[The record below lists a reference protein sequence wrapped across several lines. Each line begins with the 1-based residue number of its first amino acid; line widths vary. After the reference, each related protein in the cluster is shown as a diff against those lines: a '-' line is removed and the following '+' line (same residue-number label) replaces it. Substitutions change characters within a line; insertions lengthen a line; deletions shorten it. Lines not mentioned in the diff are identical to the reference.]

1 MTDPEFV
8 QMLNAVEISDK
19 EFLDFVE
26 AAEGLEEEKE
36 ALISATELDRIVS
49 RFKAQPAKLAALYYR
64 WSATVEFL
72 RSEASKGWALP
83 RNADGSIPALPC
95 VIAAAAVHPLVEIT
109 ERIGFEPNSFSKRLL
124 ESSDPEAH
132 A

>member
-1 MTDPEFV
+1 MIDPEFV
-8 QMLNAVEISDK
+8 RMLNAVEVSDE

-36 ALISATELDRIVS
+36 ALISVTELDRVVL
-49 RFKAQPAKLAALYYR
+49 RFKAQPVKLAALYYR
-64 WSATVEFL
+64 WNATVQFL
-72 RSEASKGWALP
+72 RSEASKGWAFP
-83 RNADGSIPALPC
+83 RNEDGSIPALPC
-95 VIAAAAVHPLVEIT
+95 VIAAAAAHPLVDIT
-109 ERIGFEPNSFSKRLL
+109 ERISFEPDSFSKRLL